1 MENPNLKELSSNLIQ
16 KQKKVIATVTIV
28 DDGETSTALVAGECD
43 RLVNMLASA
52 MIEQPQFRQLIGKA
66 YLAAT
71 VHTMKS

>member
-1 MENPNLKELSSNLIQ
+1 MENSNLKELSSNLIQ

-28 DDGETSTALVAGECD
+28 DDGEASTALVSGECGI
-43 RLVNMLASA
+43 LVNMLASA